1 MNIVMYKKVS
11 WGRGFNLQLLVSNA
25 KFDRRMLRIMEGS
38 TGTKTVTFPNT
49 IRENSEDAFSGTS
62 VQSAV
67 LNEDL
72 EKIGVRLFR
81 GSKIKKIT
89 IPRNVTRI

>member
-1 MNIVMYKKVS
+1 
-11 WGRGFNLQLLVSNA
+11 
-25 KFDRRMLRIMEGS
+25 MLRIVEGP

-49 IRENSEDAFSGTS
+49 IRENSKDAFSGTS

-72 EKIGVRLFR
+72 EKIGVRLFHNSR
-81 GSKIKKIT
+81 IKKIT
-89 IPRNVTRI
+89 IPKNVTRI